1 MTPEARAV
9 ELLRRHKIKE
19 PPVDVAVIAEKE
31 GAKVVFQDLEA
42 HISGVLVQK
51 DKTATIGVNA
61 LHHPNRQRFS
71 VAHELGH
78 YLMHAERPA
87 VFVDEILV
95 HFRADATSD
104 PADPRETEANAF
116 AAAVLMPADWLKND
130 LRGRNID
137 ALFGEVPLEKLARR
151 YRVSQLALSI
161 RLVNLGLLA
170 GIGVSRQ

>member
-1 MTPEARAV
+1 MTPEARAI
-9 ELLRRHKIKE
+9 ELLRRYKIKA
-19 PPVDVAVIAEKE
+19 PPVDVAVIAQKE

-78 YLMHAERPA
+78 YLMHADRPA
-87 VFVDEILV
+87 VFVDEILM
-95 HFRADATSD
+95 HFRADPTSE
-104 PADPRETEANAF
+104 PADHRETEANAF
-116 AAAVLMPADWLKND
+116 AAALLMPSDWLKDD
-130 LRGRNID
+130 LRGRKVD
-137 ALFGEVPLEKLARR
+137 ALFGEIPLEKLARR

-161 RLVNLGLLA
+161 RLVNLGLLS
-170 GIGVSRQ
+170 GIGAPRQ